1 MLPFFNF
8 GFSFARFD
16 AQITL
21 LRLCLS
27 SGRHCTPHE
36 NKDREVIL
44 MACSPSEWGI
54 VFCLVFFFLSSVFLP
69 DLHGITVVNI
79 FGLAAAAAAGRGCN
93 GTAKQMSV

>member
-1 MLPFFNF
+1 MIPQRWSFMLPFFNF

-21 LRLCLS
+21 LRLSLS

-44 MACSPSEWGI
+44 MASSPSEWGI
-54 VFCLVFFFLSSVFLP
+54 VFCLVFFFLSRYFFLIYM
-69 DLHGITVVNI
+69 G
-79 FGLAAAAAAGRGCN
+79 
-93 GTAKQMSV
+93 